1 MRPSSPRLGSLRSQ
15 LWLKKRFH
23 KPPRRAMAG
32 FISSLLRVR
41 TAMPA
46 TLNAGILMIAGV
58 FVMAGPLWSSMN
70 GIDARAAGRRAGEA
84 WCVHATDKLMSVA
97 WAHAGGPRGGPP
109 LGGGGGPP
117 PPPRDRSAR
126 LLDDS
131 RRDAAH
137 NRQHQQQRGE
147 GHYPGQRPG
156 TKPQAREVQRETRHA
171 HGADKGQKEGNGR

>member
-46 TLNAGILMIAGV
+46 TLNAGILMIAVV

-84 WCVHATDKLMSVA
+84 WCVHATDNLMSVA
-97 WAHAGGPRGGPP
+97 WTHAGDSGWAQPM
-109 LGGGGGPP
+109 GGGGGPTAP
-117 PPPRDRSAR
+117 HASG
-126 LLDDS
+126 
-131 RRDAAH
+131 
-137 NRQHQQQRGE
+137 QRGCS
-147 GHYPGQRPG
+147 
-156 TKPQAREVQRETRHA
+156 TVAAV
-171 HGADKGQKEGNGR
+171 